1 MASRKQS
8 ITLGIALA
16 VAIFGALMPVWV
28 TVPLWVIAVLLFAWG
43 LEPRRTEEF
52 VGRLPYGSSYIL
64 KALAK
69 LDSMLSKLARVT
81 EEQLD
86 EQKNVVAPD
95 DQDQTSQS
103 AVMQPTA
110 PAIPEPG
117 ELEIE
122 PPNLQPTP
130 PIELPPDSP
139 APPEVPPQQPP
150 AQPQPP
156 QMKSA
161 LGNIAG
167 VVPDSKDY

>member
-1 MASRKQS
+1 MATRKQT

-16 VAIFGALMPVWV
+16 IAIIAMFVPILIA
-28 TVPLWVIAVLLFAWG
+28 VPLFVLAALLIAWG
-43 LEPRRTEEF
+43 LQPKRTEESI
-52 VGRLPYGSSYIL
+52 GRLPYGSSYIL

-69 LDSMLSKLARVT
+69 LDSMLSKLDRVT
-81 EEQLD
+81 VEQLD

-95 DQDQTSQS
+95 DQDQTPQF

-110 PAIPEPG
+110 AAIPEPG

-139 APPEVPPQQPP
+139 APPEVPPQQLS
-150 AQPQPP
+150 AQHNLH
-156 QMKSA
+156 K
-161 LGNIAG
+161 
-167 VVPDSKDY
+167 

>member
-1 MASRKQS
+1 MATRKQT

-16 VAIFGALMPVWV
+16 IAIIAMFVPILIA
-28 TVPLWVIAVLLFAWG
+28 VPLFVLAALLIAWG
-43 LEPRRTEEF
+43 LQPKRTEESI
-52 VGRLPYGSSYIL
+52 GRLPYGSSYIL

-69 LDSMLSKLARVT
+69 LDSMLSKLDRVT

-95 DQDQTSQS
+95 DQDQTPQS

-139 APPEVPPQQPP
+139 APPEVPPHRHSHNLH
-150 AQPQPP
+150 
-156 QMKSA
+156 K
-161 LGNIAG
+161 
-167 VVPDSKDY
+167 

>member
-1 MASRKQS
+1 MATRKQ

-16 VAIFGALMPVWV
+16 VGILGALTAVWI
-28 TVPLWVIAVLLFAWG
+28 TVPLFVIAGLLFAWG
-43 LEPRRTEEF
+43 LEPKRTEESI
-52 VGRLPYGSSYIL
+52 GHLPFGSSYIL

-69 LDSMLSKLARVT
+69 LDSMLSKLAR

-95 DQDQTSQS
+95 DQDPQS

-139 APPEVPPQQPP
+139 APPEVPPHRHSHNLH
-150 AQPQPP
+150 
-156 QMKSA
+156 K
-161 LGNIAG
+161 
-167 VVPDSKDY
+167 

>member
-1 MASRKQS
+1 
-8 ITLGIALA
+8 
-16 VAIFGALMPVWV
+16 
-28 TVPLWVIAVLLFAWG
+28 LLFAWG
-43 LEPRRTEEF
+43 LEPKRTEESI
-52 VGRLPYGSSYIL
+52 GRLPYGSSYIL
-64 KALAK
+64 EALAK

-81 EEQLD
+81 EEQLA

-95 DQDQTSQS
+95 DQESQS

-122 PPNLQPTP
+122 PPDLQPTP
-130 PIELPPDSP
+130 PIELPPESP

-150 AQPQPP
+150 AQPPQPP

-167 VVPDSKDY
+167 VDPDSKD

>member
-1 MASRKQS
+1 MATRKQ

-16 VAIFGALMPVWV
+16 VGILGALTAVWI
-28 TVPLWVIAVLLFAWG
+28 TVPLFVIAGLLFAWG
-43 LEPRRTEEF
+43 LEPKRAEESIR
-52 VGRLPYGSSYIL
+52 RLPFGSSYIL

-86 EQKNVVAPD
+86 EQKNVVPPD
-95 DQDQTSQS
+95 NHDQTSQS

-122 PPNLQPTP
+122 PPDLQPTP

-139 APPEVPPQQPP
+139 SPPEVPPHQPP
-150 AQPQPP
+150 AQPPQPP
-156 QMKSA
+156 QMK
-161 LGNIAG
+161 L
-167 VVPDSKDY
+167 PE

>member
-1 MASRKQS
+1 MGPR
-8 ITLGIALA
+8 
-16 VAIFGALMPVWV
+16 PVQ
-28 TVPLWVIAVLLFAWG
+28 LRARS
-43 LEPRRTEEF
+43 PRRLRPLRKFGDACVPSPSALNCVGSATTEESI
-52 VGRLPYGSSYIL
+52 GRLPYGSSYIL

-86 EQKNVVAPD
+86 EQKNVVPPD
-95 DQDQTSQS
+95 NHDQTSQS

-122 PPNLQPTP
+122 PPDLQPTP

-139 APPEVPPQQPP
+139 SPPEVPPHQPP
-150 AQPQPP
+150 AQPPQPP
-156 QMKSA
+156 QMK
-161 LGNIAG
+161 L
-167 VVPDSKDY
+167 PE